1 MAEVNLTDSNFQQ
14 EVIDVKNMPVLVDFW
29 APWCGPCKIVSP
41 IVEELSVEYAGKL
54 KVGKM
59 NVDDNL
65 QTSGR
70 YGIMSI
76 PTLMFFKNGQTV
88 KTVIGAQGK
97 EALKRAVE
105 EVLSLN

>member
-1 MAEVNLTDSNFQQ
+1 MAEVNLTDQNFQQ
-14 EVIDVKNMPVLVDFW
+14 EVIDTKDMPVLVDFW

-41 IVEELSVEYAGKL
+41 IVEELSIEYAGKL

-105 EVLSLN
+105 EVLSQ

>member
-1 MAEVNLTDSNFQQ
+1 MAEVVLTDQNFQA
-14 EVIDVKNMPVLVDFW
+14 EVLQADLPVLVDFW
-29 APWCGPCKIVSP
+29 ATWCGPCKIVSP
-41 IVEELSVEYAGKL
+41 IVEELASEYAGKL

-105 EVLSLN
+105 EVLSQ